1 MLNLDRHIFVFAV
14 SGERRPA
21 EQDLLARNRWSISA
35 RDVTLKQ
42 SRTANPGK
50 NDDYVNPTGQ
60 FQELC
65 R

>member
-1 MLNLDRHIFVFAV
+1 MLNLDTHIFVLAV
-14 SGERRPA
+14 SGELRPS
-21 EQDLLARNRWSISA
+21 EQDLLARNRWSVSA
-35 RDVTLKQ
+35 RDVPLKQ

-50 NDDYVNPTGQ
+50 NDDYINSTGQ